1 MAGSAAGHPREDPVA
16 RSIARHA
23 PAALLFTAL
32 TCVLA
37 YPILTSLRTAVAGW
51 EGDNLYYVRS
61 VWWWKRALFDLR
73 ISPFFDPTAY
83 YPVGQQTGRSEMTAA
98 NTLLGLPLTLAFGPV
113 VAYNS
118 LLFFSF
124 VATGFFTYLWIE
136 RLTGRR
142 AAGLLAGTVAAFLP
156 FRFAHLP
163 GHLPQVATQWM
174 PLTLYFF
181 ELFLERQT
189 LRRAALLGF
198 AVALVVLGCWYY
210 AYALALMLPIYVV
223 LRTRTVGGVW
233 RRPVWWRGVLAAAAV
248 ALIVVA
254 PFLLQM
260 LRLHDAGQLHRSLG
274 EMDEWSLNPY
284 AFFVSN
290 PRHPV
295 WGDRAMND
303 ALPMRRRALW
313 VERSVALGMV
323 AVMAALLGVWRQ
335 PRRSVAALAGV
346 WLGSYLVALG
356 PTLHFNDRQ
365 VRVEVPAPLA
375 AAAAKALALG
385 GMGPEALPEGFV
397 QAHNIPVPLPSLALY
412 MFVPFTSSMRVM
424 ARFGLWTGL
433 MTAGLAG
440 WGLLKLVEIGER
452 RFGPAAR
459 RAVPAA
465 LIAAVA
471 FESLAF
477 IPMLPVV
484 PRPVDIWLG
493 QRPGNPVVVELPV
506 VQGGRYYQNFWAT
519 TRQCADLFG
528 WRGDSFPPP
537 VDTELRAALQDFPSA
552 SSLRFLK
559 SSAATDVLV
568 SPARI
573 PGWDDASHSQ
583 EFDDTLRLTAVIDGV
598 HVYRVVR

>member
-1 MAGSAAGHPREDPVA
+1 
-16 RSIARHA
+16 
-23 PAALLFTAL
+23 
-32 TCVLA
+32 
-37 YPILTSLRTAVAGW
+37 
-51 EGDNLYYVRS
+51 
-61 VWWWKRALFDLR
+61 
-73 ISPFFDPTAY
+73 
-83 YPVGQQTGRSEMTAA
+83 
-98 NTLLGLPLTLAFGPV
+98 
-113 VAYNS
+113 
-118 LLFFSF
+118 
-124 VATGFFTYLWIE
+124 
-136 RLTGRR
+136 
-142 AAGLLAGTVAAFLP
+142 
-156 FRFAHLP
+156 
-163 GHLPQVATQWM
+163 
-174 PLTLYFF
+174 
-181 ELFLERQT
+181 
-189 LRRAALLGF
+189 
-198 AVALVVLGCWYY
+198 
-210 AYALALMLPIYVV
+210 
-223 LRTRTVGGVW
+223 
-233 RRPVWWRGVLAAAAV
+233 
-248 ALIVVA
+248 
-254 PFLLQM
+254 
-260 LRLHDAGQLHRSLG
+260 
-274 EMDEWSLNPY
+274 
-284 AFFVSN
+284 
-290 PRHPV
+290 
-295 WGDRAMND
+295 
-303 ALPMRRRALW
+303 
-313 VERSVALGMV
+313 
-323 AVMAALLGVWRQ
+323 MAALLGVWRQ